1 METKNTINQ
10 RFKDAVNYL
19 ITVKSVKN
27 KTELSKNLR
36 LSKPKFSEILNNRMN
51 VGIDTVAL
59 FCLLY
64 EIRVEWLLTGKGK
77 MVRPNEF
84 IPESEELKK
93 IYNENIHIE
102 VFENEINYKELS
114 EAKSKIITMLEKD
127 NERLEKE
134 LQEQKQS
141 IEQLKKELSLASS
154 NKVGVKSDG

>member
-1 METKNTINQ
+1 M
-10 RFKDAVNYL
+10 
-19 ITVKSVKN
+19 
-27 KTELSKNLR
+27 
-36 LSKPKFSEILNNRMN
+36 
-51 VGIDTVAL
+51 
-59 FCLLY
+59 
-64 EIRVEWLLTGKGK
+64 
-77 MVRPNEF
+77 
-84 IPESEELKK
+84 KK